1 MTWKEEDSKDEDN
14 VSEDS
19 EDICDA
25 AGYVTPP
32 PVTTTDKEDT
42 DTESDDVSTEDS
54 SSEESDAEARH
65 RSRMIDLMLEWMG
78 YIYATKIEE
87 ELIYL
92 RNCDGNIDWTHSRF
106 GAFKLLCQ
114 EEIEDTRQQI
124 LEGSILIP
132 ISKEETHE

>member
-1 MTWKEEDSKDEDN
+1 M
-14 VSEDS
+14 
-19 EDICDA
+19 
-25 AGYVTPP
+25 TPP
-32 PVTTTDKEDT
+32 PVTTTDEEDT
-42 DTESDDVSTEDS
+42 DTESDDVSSDDVSTEDS

-124 LEGSILIP
+124 LEGSILNP
-132 ISKEETHE
+132 ISKEETEE